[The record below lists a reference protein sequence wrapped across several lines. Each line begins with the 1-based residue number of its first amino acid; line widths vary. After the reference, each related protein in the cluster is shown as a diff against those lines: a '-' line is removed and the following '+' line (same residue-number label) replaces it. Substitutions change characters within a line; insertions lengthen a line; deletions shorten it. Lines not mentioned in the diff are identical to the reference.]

1 MISSVAFEQRG
12 DAMPATVLVGC
23 QWGDEGKGKIVD
35 LLAERTDWVARF
47 SGGPNAGHTVR
58 VGDETF
64 VLHLIPSGI
73 LRPKVRCV
81 IGHGVVIDLDYLV
94 QEIEALERRGIRT
107 KGRLFLSS
115 AAHILLPYHRWLEGI
130 EGQDVRVGTTK
141 RGIGPAYQDKMG
153 RMGLRLHDLADR
165 NHLRER
171 LDAELARVEAIHKAA
186 GRPMPESRKQARE
199 RWSREYH
206 AIGRALGPAITDT
219 VSLLHEA
226 LKRGERVLCEGSQG
240 TFLDIDLGTYPF
252 VTSASTTAGGAAT
265 GLGLSPSQL
274 TKSIGISKGY
284 TTRVGNGPFPTEFP
298 SRLGDR
304 FRQRAGEFGAT
315 TGRPRRC
322 GWLDMVLLR
331 YAVRVNGLD
340 EIHLTK
346 LDVLN
351 GFPKLRVAV
360 AYRCGRR
367 TLEAPPVDPVEW
379 ARCRPVYVDLPGW
392 TEDISAVRRWDVLPA
407 ATRKYVRQVAAWSGT
422 RIGMVS
428 VGSSRDAVIRAP
440 R

>member
-1 MISSVAFEQRG
+1 MRLWSAGSAFYARG
-12 DAMPATVLVGC
+12 ARG
-23 QWGDEGKGKIVD
+23 
-35 LLAERTDWVARF
+35 RF
-47 SGGPNAGHTVR
+47 STSISGPT
-58 VGDETF
+58 
-64 VLHLIPSGI
+64 P
-73 LRPKVRCV
+73 
-81 IGHGVVIDLDYLV
+81 
-94 QEIEALERRGIRT
+94 
-107 KGRLFLSS
+107 
-115 AAHILLPYHRWLEGI
+115 
-130 EGQDVRVGTTK
+130 
-141 RGIGPAYQDKMG
+141 
-153 RMGLRLHDLADR
+153 
-165 NHLRER
+165 
-171 LDAELARVEAIHKAA
+171 
-186 GRPMPESRKQARE
+186 
-199 RWSREYH
+199 
-206 AIGRALGPAITDT
+206 
-219 VSLLHEA
+219 
-226 LKRGERVLCEGSQG
+226 
-240 TFLDIDLGTYPF
+240 
-252 VTSASTTAGGAAT
+252 
-265 GLGLSPSQL
+265 LSPRPRPRRAARRRAWGSRRPSS

-298 SRLGDR
+298 SRLGDG
-304 FRQRAGEFGAT
+304 FRKRAGEFGAT

-367 TLEAPPVDPVEW
+367 TLEAPPVDPAEW

-392 TEDISAVRRWDVLPA
+392 TEDISAARRWDALPA

-428 VGSSRDAVIRAP
+428 VGSSRDAVVRTA

>member
-1 MISSVAFEQRG
+1 
-12 DAMPATVLVGC
+12 MPATVLVGC

-58 VGDETF
+58 VGEETF

-107 KGRLFLSS
+107 EGRLFLSS

-153 RMGLRLHDLADR
+153 RMGLRLHDLTDR
-165 NHLRER
+165 KRLRER
-171 LDAELARVEAIHKAA
+171 LDVELARVEAIHKAA

-199 RWSREYH
+199 RWSQQYH

-226 LKRGERVLCEGSQG
+226 LGRGERVLCEGSQG

-274 TKSIGISKGY
+274 VKSIGISKGY

-298 SRLGDR
+298 ARIGDG
-304 FRQRAGEFGAT
+304 FRKRAGEFGAT

-331 YAVRVNGLD
+331 FAVRVNGLD

-346 LDVLN
+346 LDVLS

-360 AYRCGRR
+360 AYRCGRK
-367 TLEAPPVDPVEW
+367 TLETPPVDPAEW
-379 ARCRPVYVDLPGW
+379 ERCRPVYVDLPGW
-392 TEDISAVRRWDVLPA
+392 TEDISAVRRWDKLPA